1 MKRTKLYH
9 GVVVPM
15 ITPFTSNGI
24 IDEEAVHKI
33 TNAIVSCGAFPF
45 IIGTTGESASISIQE
60 KSKYVQYLAKTY
72 SGKTTLYA
80 GISSNCQTDSIE
92 AAKKYFDLGIDA
104 VVATLPSYYILTSDQ
119 ILKYFETL
127 ADNIPGPVII
137 YNIVA
142 TTHMSIPIDVVDK
155 LSYHPRIVALKDSE
169 RDIRRLDKSIELFK
183 EREDFSLLIGWAA
196 QSAYGLLN
204 GADGIVPST
213 GNIVPKMFQLL
224 YEAAKS
230 DDSQTANRLQQE
242 TDAIAKV
249 YQKDRTLGQSLAALK
264 VMMEY
269 YGLCTQEM
277 LPPLSKLGLD
287 EVEAIKSQMENI
299 QELKDHVR

>member
-1 MKRTKLYH
+1 MAKAKHFH

-15 ITPFTSNGI
+15 ITPFTANGK
-24 IDEEAVHKI
+24 IDEAAVHRI
-33 TNAIVSCGAFPF
+33 INAIVSSSAFPF
-45 IIGTTGESASISIQE
+45 IIGTTGESASISTQE
-60 KSKYVQYLAKTY
+60 KVKYAECVAKTY

-80 GISSNCQTDSIE
+80 GISSNCLAESIE
-92 AAKKYFDLGIDA
+92 AANQYFDLGIDA
-104 VVATLPSYYILTSDQ
+104 VVATLPSYYSLTNDQ
-119 ILKYFETL
+119 MREYFETL
-127 ADNIPGPVII
+127 AENVPGPVII

-142 TTHMSIPIDVVDK
+142 TTHMSIPIDVIDK
-155 LSYHPRIVALKDSE
+155 LSYHPNIVALKDSE
-169 RDIRRLDKSIELFK
+169 RDIQRLDKSIALFK
-183 EREDFSLLIGWAA
+183 GREDFALLIGWAA

-224 YEAAKS
+224 YEGAKS
-230 DDSQTANRLQQE
+230 GDSETANRFQQE
-242 TDAIAKV
+242 TDLIAKI
-249 YQKDRTLGQSLAALK
+249 YQKERSLGQSLAALK

-287 EVEAIKSQMENI
+287 EVEAIRSQMEKI
-299 QELKDHVR
+299 QELKVYVS